1 MNKKEKIYKGETQ
14 LERFYDYVID
24 TIEGEMVWFEKDKS
38 EIEQAV
44 LEMKNDKGVQIH
56 RFKKWEKEKVMDK
69 KDWRGQLDDLLTEYH
84 SRAYC
89 EVEGFVYDDDDRST
103 DEIQKE
109 ITNLVQQEI
118 DRAKEEERSKT
129 LLELIAIFGEWEHPL
144 TFDSNYVQKFLG
156 EEINNL
162 TK

>member
-1 MNKKEKIYKGETQ
+1 
-14 LERFYDYVID
+14 
-24 TIEGEMVWFEKDKS
+24 
-38 EIEQAV
+38 
-44 LEMKNDKGVQIH
+44 
-56 RFKKWEKEKVMDK
+56 MDK

-118 DRAKEEERSKT
+118 DRAREDTEVDRIKWALRELPKLTEGKDFREDNWSVIVEKLKT
-129 LLELIAIFGEWEHPL
+129 
-144 TFDSNYVQKFLG
+144 K
-156 EEINNL
+156 L

>member
-103 DEIQKE
+103 DEIQKKLQ
-109 ITNLVQQEI
+109 ILY
-118 DRAKEEERSKT
+118 SKR
-129 LLELIAIFGEWEHPL
+129 
-144 TFDSNYVQKFLG
+144 
-156 EEINNL
+156 
-162 TK
+162 